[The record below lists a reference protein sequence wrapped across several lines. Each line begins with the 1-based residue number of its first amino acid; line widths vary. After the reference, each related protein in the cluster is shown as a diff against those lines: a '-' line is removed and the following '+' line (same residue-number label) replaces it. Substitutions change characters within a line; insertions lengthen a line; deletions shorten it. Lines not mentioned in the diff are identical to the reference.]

1 MRIAFVTS
9 VAHADLTPD
18 DRLAVE
24 ALEQRGAEVSAA
36 VWTDQSIDWSS
47 FDSIIL
53 RSTWDYYER
62 AVEFRAWI
70 DALDAIAAPVWNPP
84 PVLRWSMKKTYLQD
98 LAKAGVSVVPTIWL
112 SKGDAPD
119 LGSLLAERGWT
130 EAIVKPVIS
139 ANASR
144 TWRVCSATASEHNAE
159 LAASLGAGDMM
170 VQPFIAE
177 IQTRGEWSMMFIDGQ
192 FSHAVRKTPC
202 AGDFRVQA
210 TYGGESIAGEPSP
223 DVLASAR
230 RALDAAPS
238 PWLYARVDG
247 IETVSGFVLL
257 ELEMLEPSF
266 YFGDTP
272 TGAARFA
279 DAIIARA
286 SIAP

>member
-1 MRIAFVTS
+1 
-9 VAHADLTPD
+9 
-18 DRLAVE
+18 
-24 ALEQRGAEVSAA
+24 
-36 VWTDQSIDWSS
+36 
-47 FDSIIL
+47 
-53 RSTWDYYER
+53 
-62 AVEFRAWI
+62 
-70 DALDAIAAPVWNPP
+70 
-84 PVLRWSMKKTYLQD
+84 
-98 LAKAGVSVVPTIWL
+98 
-112 SKGDAPD
+112 
-119 LGSLLAERGWT
+119 
-130 EAIVKPVIS
+130 
-139 ANASR
+139 
-144 TWRVCSATASEHNAE
+144 
-159 LAASLGAGDMM
+159 MM

-210 TYGGESIAGEPSP
+210 TYGGESIAGEPP
-223 DVLASAR
+223 ADVLASAR